1 MGLIIGDLAGPVR
14 RGITLPVIR
23 VTDAFGMDDA
33 ADVHGV
39 HRLPPGL
46 LLLQIDRDG
55 DMGIS
60 KQGLRGDLR
69 IGGAHVGQIHR
80 LPAPF
85 QLRGKHRDRDGDQHG
100 NDRDNDQHLQQCKT
114 FAI

>member
-14 RGITLPVIR
+14 LRITLPVIR
-23 VTDAFGMDDA
+23 VTGAIGMDDA

-69 IGGAHVGQIHR
+69 IGSAHVGQIHR

-100 NDRDNDQHLQQCKT
+100 NDRDNDQHLHQCKT

>member
-1 MGLIIGDLAGPVR
+1 MGLIIGDHAGPVR

-23 VTDAFGMDDA
+23 VALVFGMDDA
-33 ADVHGV
+33 ADVHGIY
-39 HRLPPGL
+39 RLPPGL
-46 LLLQIDRDG
+46 LLLQLDRDG
-55 DMGIS
+55 DIGIS

-69 IGGAHVGQIHR
+69 IGGAHVSQIHR

-85 QLRGKHRDRDGDQHG
+85 QLRGKHRDRDGYQHV
-100 NDRDNDQHLQQCKT
+100 NDRDDDQHLHPCQP

>member
-1 MGLIIGDLAGPVR
+1 MGLIIGDLAASAR
-14 RGITLPVIR
+14 LRITLPVIR
-23 VTDAFGMDDA
+23 VTVAFGMDDA
-33 ADVHGV
+33 ADGHGV
-39 HRLPPGL
+39 RRLPPGL

-55 DMGIS
+55 DAGIS

-69 IGGAHVGQIHR
+69 IGGAHVSQIHR

-85 QLRGKHRDRDGDQHG
+85 QLRGRHRDRDGDQHG
-100 NDRDNDQHLQQCKT
+100 NDRDDDQHLHQCKT

>member
-1 MGLIIGDLAGPVR
+1 MGLIVGDLAASAR
-14 RGITLPVIR
+14 LRITLPVIR
-23 VTDAFGMDDA
+23 VTPAFEMDDA

-46 LLLQIDRDG
+46 LLLQIDRAG
-55 DMGIS
+55 DIGLS
-60 KQGLRGDLR
+60 KQGLCGDLR

-100 NDRDNDQHLQQCKT
+100 NDRDNDQHLHQCKT